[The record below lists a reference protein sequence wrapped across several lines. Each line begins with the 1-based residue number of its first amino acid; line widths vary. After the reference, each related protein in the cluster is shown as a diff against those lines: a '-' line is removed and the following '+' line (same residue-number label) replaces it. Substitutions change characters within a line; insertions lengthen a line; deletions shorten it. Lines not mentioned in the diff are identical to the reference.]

1 MASVLLSPISLRG
14 VTIPNRIAV
23 SPMCQYNST
32 DGSANDWH
40 LMHIGQFV
48 LGGFGLIIAEM
59 TNVNPVGRI
68 THKCAGLY
76 SDDNEKALKRVVD
89 FARQYGNSKL
99 GLQVGHAGRKGST
112 KVPALGGTPLGKDEG
127 AWETVAPSA
136 IPYDPSWHVPRAM
149 TKDEMKA
156 TLDDYVSYVQRAERV
171 GYDLL
176 ELHAAH
182 GYLLHQFLSPLSN
195 QRSDEYGGSL
205 EKRMRYPLEVF
216 AAIRAAWPKDKPLGI
231 RVSAV
236 DWVDG
241 GTTIEDTVKF
251 AHELKA
257 LGCDY
262 MDVSSGQL
270 ELAAEDSLRAGLQ
283 CAVQRTGEEGNR
295 VGDHVGRPHHRRQG
309 SGRYRRV
316 RQGGHGRA
324 RARRNV
330 RPALADPRGGGA
342 RCRAADRAAH
352 DAGASQAAPD
362 DLPELQA
369 GGGVIPAHV
378 VPA

>member
-1 MASVLLSPISLRG
+1 
-14 VTIPNRIAV
+14 
-23 SPMCQYNST
+23 
-32 DGSANDWH
+32 
-40 LMHIGQFV
+40 
-48 LGGFGLIIAEM
+48 
-59 TNVNPVGRI
+59 
-68 THKCAGLY
+68 
-76 SDDNEKALKRVVD
+76 
-89 FARQYGNSKL
+89 
-99 GLQVGHAGRKGST
+99 
-112 KVPALGGTPLGKDEG
+112 
-127 AWETVAPSA
+127 
-136 IPYDPSWHVPRAM
+136 
-149 TKDEMKA
+149 MKA

-283 CAVQRTGEEGNR
+283 RAVRGRGEEGNR
-295 VGDHVGRPHHRRQG
+295 AGDHVGRPDHRRREAEDIVA
-309 SGRYRRV
+309 SGKADMV
-316 RQGGHGRA
+316 ALG
-324 RARRNV
+324 ARRHV

-342 RCRAADRAAH
+342 RRRAADRAAH

-369 GGGVIPAHV
+369 GSINALKRPHDERPGKQPGRAGLTTPRRPPYTFTRWTNFAKRRELLLDESLT
-378 VPA
+378 A